1 MLNKSG
7 TLTTGAAAWRSIVV
21 ATCPGETL
29 PPPPGPRSSWP
40 HAQSRI
46 SLPRLREGRVRVL
59 ALPASPSDLGHVAT
73 IAADGL
79 ATLLP
84 RLARFRWRELMRR
97 SLL

>member
-1 MLNKSG
+1 M
-7 TLTTGAAAWRSIVV
+7 
-21 ATCPGETL
+21 
-29 PPPPGPRSSWP
+29 
-40 HAQSRI
+40 
-46 SLPRLREGRVRVL
+46 RVL

-97 SLL
+97 SLLMSCPTAGRSDFALPLLAHPGEAPAR